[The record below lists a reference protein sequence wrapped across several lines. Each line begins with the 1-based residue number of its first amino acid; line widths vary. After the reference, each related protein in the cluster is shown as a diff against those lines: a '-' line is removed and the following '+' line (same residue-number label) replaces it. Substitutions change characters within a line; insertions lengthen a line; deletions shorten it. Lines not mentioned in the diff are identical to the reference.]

1 MLSIIMVIKIQSV
14 VDDWNVDVWLFEVD
28 LNFNKEYIQV

>member
-28 LNFNKEYIQV
+28 LNFK